1 MCLSILSLE
10 VLIRRQESLLI
21 KKVQESGHN
30 ELDGDVEP
38 LEVECDFKP
47 NHETCGMS
55 YAKWFLSIEKRNK
68 LMEFTKVTIKKIQG
82 GKK

>member
-1 MCLSILSLE
+1 M
-10 VLIRRQESLLI
+10 V
-21 KKVQESGHN
+21 KYYGFMVN

-82 GKK
+82 GKKWEDM